1 MTRTYLA
8 ASILALAFGKLF
20 IAQVPDVTLSP
31 SQLNRAINCD
41 ENGNLFC
48 LDRYTRTNYEGKY
61 VGHDEPA
68 LIFYSRTPGSG
79 NQTIYNLILPK
90 DPPTLP
96 RQDGTGGTFNFQLHP
111 AFWFGMAICDTQS
124 APVPNKD
131 GVCIPNSDSN
141 IANNTNSNAPDYIG
155 KHAGTAFLELQF
167 YPPGWIGSPGLV
179 SSNSYF
185 AALNIDSLSV
195 NMLTNQDNN
204 SSCLNQ
210 VGQEP
215 VNFAVVTKNG
225 VPLSPANPLG
235 AAIGTSNMNPAN
247 VLLMQPGDRLQVTIQ
262 DSPGGVQVLITDL
275 TTGQSGSMVGGP
287 AAGFGQVDFNPSAAT
302 CTVTPYTFHPMY
314 STSSENTR
322 VPWAAHSYNIAFSD
336 EIGHFEFCNAF
347 NTNQNSPSFL
357 ACTVP
362 GPTEVDLR
370 LDADDFP
377 CANPVFF
384 GFPNSFIPIT
394 GCIGSDTDFDGPA
407 YGLNWPGTGNLSRDS
422 SIHPTPIQFT
432 SPQFMTPAGLTNYD
446 RIAFETDL
454 PAFEGSCDVRS
465 GTGCQNPPAGAQ
477 FYPIFSTY
485 TRW

>member
-1 MTRTYLA
+1 
-8 ASILALAFGKLF
+8 
-20 IAQVPDVTLSP
+20 
-31 SQLNRAINCD
+31 
-41 ENGNLFC
+41 
-48 LDRYTRTNYEGKY
+48 
-61 VGHDEPA
+61 
-68 LIFYSRTPGSG
+68 
-79 NQTIYNLILPK
+79 
-90 DPPTLP
+90 
-96 RQDGTGGTFNFQLHP
+96 
-111 AFWFGMAICDTQS
+111 
-124 APVPNKD
+124 
-131 GVCIPNSDSN
+131 
-141 IANNTNSNAPDYIG
+141 
-155 KHAGTAFLELQF
+155 
-167 YPPGWIGSPGLV
+167 
-179 SSNSYF
+179 
-185 AALNIDSLSV
+185 
-195 NMLTNQDNN
+195 
-204 SSCLNQ
+204 
-210 VGQEP
+210 
-215 VNFAVVTKNG
+215 
-225 VPLSPANPLG
+225 
-235 AAIGTSNMNPAN
+235 
-247 VLLMQPGDRLQVTIQ
+247 
-262 DSPGGVQVLITDL
+262 
-275 TTGQSGSMVGGP
+275 
-287 AAGFGQVDFNPSAAT
+287 NPSAAT

-485 TRW
+485 TDGNRQCWWQLGGPDIPGTLNTFGGNSTAQYGGLLTLAYPSPNGAMFFKLNFNRTLGNPCLEPPYFQ